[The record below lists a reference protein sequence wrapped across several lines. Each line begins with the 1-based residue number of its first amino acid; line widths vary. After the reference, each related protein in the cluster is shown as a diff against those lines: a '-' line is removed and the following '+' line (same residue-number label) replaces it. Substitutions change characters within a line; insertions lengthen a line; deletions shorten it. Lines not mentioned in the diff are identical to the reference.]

1 GEHDDLDANFVG
13 VQDALDVEEGEIPAK
28 DVAETEEVKNS
39 QSFFWE
45 KDNGKEDHNTSPS
58 SQNNNYTTNLNSKS
72 PNIPCEESDSLSKP
86 PGFEKPKYHTKH
98 NTHHS
103 SSSCPGVKSSRI
115 SKPVSKAFSNHG
127 SMIEALVTQIEMGKV
142 LGYDMQ
148 AGKCKAISKL
158 CNKHNINFLGIQET
172 HSSSID
178 SFKVKSMWG
187 NFRFDFA
194 FCPSVGRSGGI
205 LSIWDTNVFSK
216 INVHP
221 FDHFLIV
228 EGKWVNENFQ
238 CFMVNVYAPQ
248 EDRNKVALWNSI
260 LEFKENHPGHYVVFG
275 DFNAVRYA
283 SERIGTLFNSSSAY
297 AFNQFIANGTLWEFP
312 NGGHLFTRIN
322 RRGDKLSKLDRF
334 FITEAS
340 IPHLRGHSA
349 MVLDSHISDHRPV
362 TLKAANV
369 DFGPTPFKFY
379 NSWLLDSDLCTI
391 ISDFWSLN
399 TFYGSNAIVAFKNKL
414 KALKRIIKEWAK
426 NRKSAISKQK
436 DEILLLLKKFDED
449 TLINDG
455 STSPNLQRAD
465 WIDSLHKIEREEQ
478 LNISQ
483 QAKVKWGVEADE
495 NSKISGSRGDAVIYN
510 ICTLR
515 LLPMEWLIHVAIRGC
530 YCAAGLYRGITMHT
544 LSLSHFF
551 FADDALFVGEWSRE
565 NIRNLSIIL
574 ECFHRVSGLKINFH
588 KSNLVGVGVPF
599 DEVKALAQL
608 TGCQASPPYFKYL
621 GLPVGFNM
629 AATTNWDF
637 LIDKFSKRLSNWK
650 ASMLSIGGRTTLLS
664 SVLGSIGTYYCSI
677 FPMPSSIYKKL
688 ESLRSKF
695 FWGSNVDGNKIP
707 WIAWNTALASKVHGG
722 LGIGSLF
729 SLNQALILKWRWRFF
744 QNPNALWVRV
754 IKAVHG
760 GPGLDNSFYSHVRD
774 QGVWGRIAKSINAMH
789 EKGIIPLSFLRKRV
803 GNGTDTKFWQDV
815 WIGEIS
821 LQSKFPRLYR
831 LALNKECSICEV
843 WNNGWVFNWSRPIL
857 RGTLLHQLNDLTAIL
872 DSVQFSD
879 SEDSWIWSLGSPSFT
894 VKCTRDH
901 IDNCILPDD
910 GSETIWNRYLPKKIN
925 IFLWR
930 AVRDRLPSRWNLSRR
945 GIELDSLTCPTCD
958 SSVETSIH
966 SLWLCSLAAD
976 IWNKVF
982 AWLDLEV
989 PPSSCIRDLF
999 VWIGNMHVT
1008 SSKKDILNCNHVI
1021 GRG

>member
-1 GEHDDLDANFVG
+1 MSGAHTQKNSNFTKLQDVSESVFITNFPPSFGSKDLRNACEKHGSVVDVYIAQKLSKNGRRFAFVRFVKVKNTESLLVALNKIWSGSYHLFAAKARFERKPNASSKPPSKPNHTNNQPNPASKTSQANPNCSYVSALKGISKEQSPIEILRSVSLEDSDLIDIGDTRNVVLVKARDVHLTLNINKVLRKEGFSDFHAKYIGGMWLWLEFDSVESCTKLQSNKEMAWYFTQIKHVSESFKIDERVVWIEIGGLPLNAWTPTAFKKIASSWGEPLFVDDDPSESVATGRVCIRSKIHGHIKETCKVMIKGKVHYVRVKEFAGWVPDMEAGDGDSEKNSDADSEENGINTGEHDDLDANFVG

-39 QSFFWE
+39 QS
-45 KDNGKEDHNTSPS
+45 
-58 SQNNNYTTNLNSKS
+58 
-72 PNIPCEESDSLSKP
+72 
-86 PGFEKPKYHTKH
+86 
-98 NTHHS
+98 
-103 SSSCPGVKSSRI
+103 VKSSRI

-334 FITEAS
+334 FITEALY
-340 IPHLRGHSA
+340 PTFAFRG
-349 MVLDSHISDHRPV
+349 LIQ
-362 TLKAANV
+362 LC
-369 DFGPTPFKFY
+369 
-379 NSWLLDSDLCTI
+379 DLCTI

-455 STSPNLQRAD
+455 ST
-465 WIDSLHKIEREEQ
+465 
-478 LNISQ
+478 
-483 QAKVKWGVEADE
+483 
-495 NSKISGSRGDAVIYN
+495 
-510 ICTLR
+510 
-515 LLPMEWLIHVAIRGC
+515 
-530 YCAAGLYRGITMHT
+530 
-544 LSLSHFF
+544 
-551 FADDALFVGEWSRE
+551 
-565 NIRNLSIIL
+565 
-574 ECFHRVSGLKINFH
+574 
-588 KSNLVGVGVPF
+588 
-599 DEVKALAQL
+599 
-608 TGCQASPPYFKYL
+608 
-621 GLPVGFNM
+621 
-629 AATTNWDF
+629 
-637 LIDKFSKRLSNWK
+637 
-650 ASMLSIGGRTTLLS
+650 
-664 SVLGSIGTYYCSI
+664 
-677 FPMPSSIYKKL
+677 
-688 ESLRSKF
+688 
-695 FWGSNVDGNKIP
+695 
-707 WIAWNTALASKVHGG
+707 
-722 LGIGSLF
+722 
-729 SLNQALILKWRWRFF
+729 
-744 QNPNALWVRV
+744 
-754 IKAVHG
+754 
-760 GPGLDNSFYSHVRD
+760 
-774 QGVWGRIAKSINAMH
+774 
-789 EKGIIPLSFLRKRV
+789 
-803 GNGTDTKFWQDV
+803 
-815 WIGEIS
+815 
-821 LQSKFPRLYR
+821 
-831 LALNKECSICEV
+831 
-843 WNNGWVFNWSRPIL
+843 
-857 RGTLLHQLNDLTAIL
+857 
-872 DSVQFSD
+872 
-879 SEDSWIWSLGSPSFT
+879 
-894 VKCTRDH
+894 
-901 IDNCILPDD
+901 
-910 GSETIWNRYLPKKIN
+910 
-925 IFLWR
+925 
-930 AVRDRLPSRWNLSRR
+930 
-945 GIELDSLTCPTCD
+945 
-958 SSVETSIH
+958 
-966 SLWLCSLAAD
+966 
-976 IWNKVF
+976 
-982 AWLDLEV
+982 
-989 PPSSCIRDLF
+989 
-999 VWIGNMHVT
+999 
-1008 SSKKDILNCNHVI
+1008 
-1021 GRG
+1021 

>member
-1 GEHDDLDANFVG
+1 MIQRRASMMLNIEILWFFFESVATGRVCIRSKIHGHIKETCKVMIKGKVHYVRVKEFAGWVPDMEAGDGDSEKNSDADSEENGINTGEHDDLDANFVG

-275 DFNAVRYA
+275 DFNACTSLVMPR
-283 SERIGTLFNSSSAY
+283 NS
-297 AFNQFIANGTLWEFP
+297 
-312 NGGHLFTRIN
+312 
-322 RRGDKLSKLDRF
+322 RGDKLSKLDRF

-349 MVLDSHISDHRPV
+349 MVLDSHISDHRP
-362 TLKAANV
+362 
-369 DFGPTPFKFY
+369 
-379 NSWLLDSDLCTI
+379 
-391 ISDFWSLN
+391 
-399 TFYGSNAIVAFKNKL
+399 
-414 KALKRIIKEWAK
+414 
-426 NRKSAISKQK
+426 
-436 DEILLLLKKFDED
+436 KFDED

-495 NSKISGSRGDAVIYN
+495 NSKFF
-510 ICTLR
+510 
-515 LLPMEWLIHVAIRGC
+515 HAIINQKRRV
-530 YCAAGLYRGITMHT
+530 LSMDGIKH
-544 LSLSHFF
+544 
-551 FADDALFVGEWSRE
+551 D
-565 NIRNLSIIL
+565 
-574 ECFHRVSGLKINFH
+574 
-588 KSNLVGVGVPF
+588 
-599 DEVKALAQL
+599 
-608 TGCQASPPYFKYL
+608 
-621 GLPVGFNM
+621 
-629 AATTNWDF
+629 
-637 LIDKFSKRLSNWK
+637 
-650 ASMLSIGGRTTLLS
+650 
-664 SVLGSIGTYYCSI
+664 
-677 FPMPSSIYKKL
+677 
-688 ESLRSKF
+688 
-695 FWGSNVDGNKIP
+695 
-707 WIAWNTALASKVHGG
+707 
-722 LGIGSLF
+722 
-729 SLNQALILKWRWRFF
+729 
-744 QNPNALWVRV
+744 
-754 IKAVHG
+754 
-760 GPGLDNSFYSHVRD
+760 
-774 QGVWGRIAKSINAMH
+774 GVW
-789 EKGIIPLSFLRKRV
+789 
-803 GNGTDTKFWQDV
+803 
-815 WIGEIS
+815 
-821 LQSKFPRLYR
+821 LY
-831 LALNKECSICEV
+831 
-843 WNNGWVFNWSRPIL
+843 
-857 RGTLLHQLNDLTAIL
+857 
-872 DSVQFSD
+872 
-879 SEDSWIWSLGSPSFT
+879 
-894 VKCTRDH
+894 
-901 IDNCILPDD
+901 
-910 GSETIWNRYLPKKIN
+910 
-925 IFLWR
+925 
-930 AVRDRLPSRWNLSRR
+930 
-945 GIELDSLTCPTCD
+945 
-958 SSVETSIH
+958 
-966 SLWLCSLAAD
+966 
-976 IWNKVF
+976 
-982 AWLDLEV
+982 
-989 PPSSCIRDLF
+989 
-999 VWIGNMHVT
+999 
-1008 SSKKDILNCNHVI
+1008 
-1021 GRG
+1021 